1 MFACRVLQISSDS
14 EVADHLQIHIKALD
28 SDAMSGRPVLYIL
41 TVEALTFDILHYRM
55 NLTVAVARV
64 GGR

>member
-1 MFACRVLQISSDS
+1 MFACRVLDISPDS

-28 SDAMSGRPVLYIL
+28 SDAMGGRAVLYIL
-41 TVEALTFDILHYRM
+41 TVEELTFDILHYRM
-55 NLTVAVARV
+55 KLTVAVPRV